1 MKLCSMNL
9 TRNKVI
15 FLAMVMLATV
25 GIVVCTVLVGVNAE
39 STHKNVKVLLDT
51 NHLSSELRQSSDDL
65 TRFIRTFTVTAN
77 ASYWMYFQDVIAI
90 RNGLLPLPLEPE
102 RNYWDLLISDGV
114 PPRGFSAPSPLV
126 ARMRQA
132 QFTASELELLNEA
145 HRQSDALIDLENVAY
160 NAMIGRYR
168 VDAWSE
174 FSIVGAPN
182 QTLAMGLVHGSKYH
196 HWKGKIMRPIDQFAQ
211 QASKRVSD
219 AIDQGHTYS
228 VIVISVLGVMCGIL
242 LSLVLVF
249 FFIEAEHNDDLASFM
264 SDVRDVKN
272 APKGGN
278 VAIVFTDIEKST
290 ALWGDVPQEMSESLS
305 LHHKE
310 IRRLIVENKA
320 YEVKTIGD
328 SFMIA
333 MLSPSDAVRFSLQL
347 QERLHSLAWNPK
359 INSMY
364 DDFHKGGKY
373 EQPLQKFPNAPV
385 WNGLRVRIG
394 ICYGPCEV
402 HYDEVSK
409 GYDYYGP
416 VVNMAARIEAAGHGG
431 QVLLPRS
438 MWDKVDMVG
447 ETASVTLLGEED
459 LRGVGMVDI
468 VQVLPPS
475 LAKRTFAKLRT
486 ERDGSS
492 LDNSSKRSGGE
503 NTEERD
509 DDMKQMMSV
518 LTAPVSASKNSS
530 KKTIAA
536 QLIVMQLGIEKLF
549 APVPTSQRGK
559 VIGPILASWGV
570 YLPSGGDDDM
580 ATAIGIVCGKVWPVV
595 RSLLIEREPMA
606 PQAVVASD
614 AVSHVEKEEKEE
626 V

>member
-1 MKLCSMNL
+1 MSSPFATDSLRSRWSPSVTTGICS
-9 TRNKVI
+9 
-15 FLAMVMLATV
+15 FQMVYRPV
-25 GIVVCTVLVGVNAE
+25 
-39 STHKNVKVLLDT
+39 
-51 NHLSSELRQSSDDL
+51 
-65 TRFIRTFTVTAN
+65 
-77 ASYWMYFQDVIAI
+77 AS
-90 RNGLLPLPLEPE
+90 
-102 RNYWDLLISDGV
+102 
-114 PPRGFSAPSPLV
+114 PPPSPLE
-126 ARMRQA
+126 ARMRRA
-132 QFTASELELLNEA
+132 LFTASELELLNEA

-211 QASKRVSD
+211 QASRRVSD
-219 AIDQGHTYS
+219 AINQSHTYS
-228 VIVISVLGVMCGIL
+228 VIVIAVLGVMCAIL
-242 LSLVLVF
+242 VCLLLVF
-249 FFIEAEHNDDLASFM
+249 FFIEAEHNDDLASFR

-290 ALWGDVPQEMSESLS
+290 TLWGEVPQEMSESLS

-333 MLSPSDAVRFSLQL
+333 MSSPSEAVRFSLQL

-373 EQPLQKFPNAPV
+373 EAPLQKFPNAPV

-614 AVSHVEKEEKEE
+614 AVSHVEKEEKE
-626 V
+626 